1 MIVFPSCKINIG
13 LYILSKRSDGY
24 HNLLTCFYPVKAL
37 SDILEIVPSNTFVYT
52 QSGLVISGDEESNL
66 VVKAYRLIQQRHQC
80 SAVKIHLHK
89 CIPMGAGLG
98 GGSADAAFA
107 LTLLNEVLQLNLPG
121 GQLKQYA
128 AELGSDCPF
137 FIDNLP
143 AIGEGK
149 GEKLTSVT
157 LPQLE
162 GKYILLVK
170 PDIHISTKEAYDNCR
185 CRQENTS
192 ILQWLNLPLEKWQQ
206 TLHNDFEDT
215 LFPKYPVLAEIKNRL
230 LRQGAA
236 YASLSGSGATV
247 YGIFDRQPMVD
258 HWKQYGFVF
267 STKI

>member
-13 LYILSKRSDGY
+13 LYILSKRDDGY
-24 HNLLTCFYPVKAL
+24 HNLATCFYPVHAL
-37 SDILEIVPSNTFVYT
+37 SDILEIVPSDRFGFTH
-52 QSGLVISGDEESNL
+52 SGLEISGDEEHNL
-66 VVKAYRLIQQRHQC
+66 VVKAYRLLQQRHHC
-80 SAVKIHLHK
+80 AEVSIHLHK

-98 GGSADAAFA
+98 GGSADAAYTLA
-107 LTLLNEVLQLNLPG
+107 LLNEVLQLGLS
-121 GQLKQYA
+121 KEVIKEYA
-128 AELGSDCPF
+128 AELGSDCAF
-137 FIDNLP
+137 FVDNVP
-143 AIGEGK
+143 AIGEGR
-149 GEKLTSVT
+149 GEKLTPVS
-157 LPQLE
+157 LPRLK

-170 PDIHISTKEAYDNCR
+170 PDVHISTKEAYDNCR